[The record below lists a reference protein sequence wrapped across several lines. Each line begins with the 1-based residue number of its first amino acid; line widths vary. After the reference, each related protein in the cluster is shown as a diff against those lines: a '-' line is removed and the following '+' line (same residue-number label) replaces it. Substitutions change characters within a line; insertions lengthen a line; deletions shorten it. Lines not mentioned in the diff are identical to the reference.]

1 MRMLSQ
7 EEEADDG
14 KEVTWE
20 DQQRINTFSK
30 LNTRV
35 RSLAEKMNNLK
46 QEKEAFDDLAMELEL
61 ADEDQPVLYDRLHD
75 VAACCL
81 ILAHSYKVGE
91 AFLHLPHH
99 RAMKRLERDQAQVDE
114 EIAKLTGVVDQCEQD
129 MKALKVELYGRFG
142 SAINLDE

>member
-7 EEEADDG
+7 EDEIDDS

-35 RSLAEKMNNLK
+35 RSLAERMSNLK

-61 ADEDQPVLYDRLHD
+61 ADEDQPVLY
-75 VAACCL
+75 
-81 ILAHSYKVGE
+81 KVGE
-91 AFLHLPHH
+91 AFLHLPHS
-99 RAMKRLERDQAQVDE
+99 RAMKRLEKDQAQVDE
-114 EIAKLTGVVDQCEQD
+114 EIAKLTGVVDQCELD
-129 MKALKVELYGRFG
+129 MKALKVELYARFG
-142 SAINLDE
+142 NAINLDE

>member
-61 ADEDQPVLYDRLHD
+61 ADEDQPVLY
-75 VAACCL
+75 
-81 ILAHSYKVGE
+81 KVGE

-129 MKALKVELYGRFG
+129 MKALKIELYGRFG
-142 SAINLDE
+142 NAINLDE

>member
-35 RSLAEKMNNLK
+35 RSLAEKVNGLK
-46 QEKEAFDDLAMELEL
+46 QEKEALDDLTMELEL
-61 ADEDQPVLYDRLHD
+61 ADETSL
-75 VAACCL
+75 
-81 ILAHSYKVGE
+81 YKVGE
-91 AFLHLPHH
+91 AFIHLPHH
-99 RAMKRLERDQAQVDE
+99 RAMKRLESDQAQVDG
-114 EIAKLTGVVDQCEQD
+114 EIAKLTDVVDQCERD
-129 MKALKVELYGRFG
+129 MKALKVTLYARFG
-142 SAINLDE
+142 NAINLDE

>member
-7 EEEADDG
+7 EEETDDG

-61 ADEDQPVLYDRLHD
+61 ADEDQPVL
-75 VAACCL
+75 
-81 ILAHSYKVGE
+81 YKVGE